1 MSTRTTAFLRSMTR
15 PTTMSP
21 TFKTGGVFITG
32 STRTVRSSLLIST
45 FPVITAYILPL
56 SSYVPSPAKY
66 SSEAPIRSPGTTIS
80 VISYPFPSCPRFNTR
95 KLMCDFN
102 SIDYRIHIS
111 YFILMKLKGM
121 CNGELHRNCV
131 SNAMRLNEVPHEAI
145 YYSIVKQIDDLTY
158 AYCLTQKRPVAA
170 PLLGSERRI
179 HYYGIIRTVKAS
191 YVTFQPSY
199 INIERLSVI
208 LSDLQ
213 RSIV

>member
-1 MSTRTTAFLRSMTR
+1 MCIRDR
-15 PTTMSP
+15 
-21 TFKTGGVFITG
+21 
-32 STRTVRSSLLIST
+32 
-45 FPVITAYILPL
+45 
-56 SSYVPSPAKY
+56 VPSPAKY

-121 CNGELHRNCV
+121 CIG
-131 SNAMRLNEVPHEAI
+131 
-145 YYSIVKQIDDLTY
+145 KQIDDLTY